1 MSWLGDFHSVWG
13 WVAVALCGVTGLSG
27 IVLSIMKRNPGRRYF
42 VAMMA
47 AVGAVVVQ
55 VTLGLAA
62 MNLEDNNPGNQHVF
76 YGIVISFTLAF
87 AYIYRAQLRKRPALG
102 FGLLML
108 FVMGLGIRGI
118 MTFGK
123 SF

>member
-1 MSWLGDFHSVWG
+1 MR
-13 WVAVALCGVTGLSG
+13 
-27 IVLSIMKRNPGRRYF
+27 KRPGSRF
-42 VAMMA
+42 FA
-47 AVGAVVVQ
+47 AVSLAVGVVVLQ
-55 VTLGLAA
+55 VILGLGT
-62 MNLEDNNPGNQHVF
+62 MNLEGNNPGNQHVF

-87 AYIYRAQLRKRPALG
+87 AYIYRSQLRKRPALG
-102 FGLLML
+102 YGLLML

>member
-1 MSWLGDFHSVWG
+1 MTWLGELHSVWG
-13 WVAVALCGVTGLSG
+13 WVAVWLSGVTGLFG
-27 IVLSIMKRNPGRRYF
+27 VALSITKRSPGKWFY
-42 VAMMA
+42 A
-47 AVGAVVVQ
+47 AVWVAIGAVLAQ
-55 VTLGLAA
+55 VALGLGA
-62 MNLEDNNPGNQHVF
+62 MNLEDSDPGNQHVF

-87 AYIYRAQLRKRPALG
+87 AYFYRAELRKRPALG
-102 FGLLML
+102 YGLLML

>member
-13 WVAVALCGVTGLSG
+13 WVAVALSGLTGLSG
-27 IVLSIMKRNPGRRYF
+27 IALSIMKRDPGRRFF
-42 VAMMA
+42 VAMLA
-47 AVGAVVVQ
+47 AVGAVLLQ
-55 VTLGLAA
+55 VALGLGA
-62 MNLEDNNPGNQHVF
+62 MNLEGNNPGNQHVF
-76 YGIVISFTLAF
+76 YGIVISFTLTF

-102 FGLLML
+102 YGLLML